1 MSNPDQAPSAPR
13 RFRSLV
19 ASGDDEL
26 RAELV
31 EWAIKLNFSVRAI
44 RAAKDLPGFLPGRHF
59 DWLFLDVEL
68 GLAQCL
74 EIIRTLGTGW
84 RPRTVLVGN
93 TDPGALNDIR
103 QNAIRAGLDVV
114 GALAKPLSF
123 SALSARL
130 AALEAREKD
139 NTNADLAARDL
150 ARIPGEELEIHY
162 QPIVSMHDR
171 VFSRAEALV
180 RWRHPEYGLIG
191 PEGFIGL
198 AERSGAILQLTW
210 DVLRRTAGQ
219 QAAWNRDGLPLSI
232 AVNISARFLGSVETA
247 DEILGLLREH
257 QVEPCTLIL
266 ELTETERAPDPAVAR
281 ALLGRLREAGVR
293 ISMDDYGVGYSDL
306 GRLQYYPFSDLKMD
320 RGLVARLPGDQEGR
334 DIVSMLV
341 ALAAR
346 EKVSLTG
353 EGIETQ
359 EQWDALEALGCEFG
373 QGFLIARPMP
383 GERVTGWIS
392 RMAKAGRYRPP
403 ARRRA

>member
-1 MSNPDQAPSAPR
+1 M
-13 RFRSLV
+13 
-19 ASGDDEL
+19 ASGDDDF

-31 EWAIKLNFSVRAI
+31 EWAITLNFSVRAI
-44 RAAKDLPGFLPGRHF
+44 HSVEDLPGFLKGRHF

-68 GLAQCL
+68 GRTQCL
-74 EIIRTLGTGW
+74 QIIETLGTGW

-93 TDPGALNDIR
+93 IDQDALHDIR
-103 QNAIRAGLDVV
+103 QRAIRAGLDVV
-114 GALAKPLSF
+114 GALSKPLSF

-150 ARIPGEELEIHY
+150 ARIPGDELEVHY
-162 QPIVSMHDR
+162 QPIVSIRDR

-198 AERSGAILQLTW
+198 AERSGAIIQLTW
-210 DVLRRTAGQ
+210 DVLTRTIEQ
-219 QAAWNRDGLPLSI
+219 QAAWNKEGMPLAI
-232 AVNISARFLGSVETA
+232 AVNISALFLRAVETA
-247 DEILGLLREH
+247 DEILGLLKAR
-257 QVEPCTLIL
+257 QVDPNTLIL
-266 ELTETERAPDPAVAR
+266 EITETERAPDPAVAR
-281 ALLGRLREAGVR
+281 ALLERLRQAGVR

-320 RGLVARLPGDQEGR
+320 RGLVARLPGDHEGR

-341 ALAAR
+341 SLAGR
-346 EKVSLTG
+346 EQVSLTG
-353 EGIETQ
+353 EGIETK
-359 EQWDALEALGCEFG
+359 EQWDVLEALGCHYG

-392 RMAKAGRYRPP
+392 RMAKAGQYRPP
-403 ARRRA
+403 GSGPS

>member
-1 MSNPDQAPSAPR
+1 MANLDQAPPASR

-19 ASGDDEL
+19 ASGDDDF

-31 EWAIKLNFSVRAI
+31 EWAITLNFSVRAI
-44 RAAKDLPGFLPGRHF
+44 RAVEDLPDFLQGRHF

-68 GLAQCL
+68 GRAQCL
-74 EIIRTLGTGW
+74 QIIETLGTGW

-93 TDPGALNDIR
+93 TDPDVLNGIR
-103 QNAIRAGLDVV
+103 QSAIRAGLDVV
-114 GALAKPLSF
+114 GVLAKPLSF

-130 AALEAREKD
+130 AALEARDKD
-139 NTNADLAARDL
+139 HTNADLAARDL

-162 QPIVSMHDR
+162 QPIVSIRDR

-198 AERSGAILQLTW
+198 AERSGAIIQLTW
-210 DVLRRTAGQ
+210 DVLTRTIEQ
-219 QAAWNRDGLPLSI
+219 QAAWNKEGLPLSI
-232 AVNISARFLGSVETA
+232 AVNISALFLGSIRTA
-247 DEILGLLREH
+247 DEILALLKAG
-257 QVEPCTLIL
+257 QVDPNTLIL
-266 ELTETERAPDPAVAR
+266 ELTETERAPDPVVAR
-281 ALLGRLREAGVR
+281 ALLERLRAAGVR

-320 RGLVARLPGDQEGR
+320 RGLVARLPGDDEGR
-334 DIVSMLV
+334 EIVSMLV
-341 ALAAR
+341 SLARR
-346 EKVSLTG
+346 EQVSLTG

-359 EQWDALEALGCEFG
+359 EQWEALDELGCNYG

-383 GERVTGWIS
+383 GERVTSWIS
-392 RMAKAGRYRPP
+392 RMSQAGLYRPSEGGGS
-403 ARRRA
+403 

>member
-1 MSNPDQAPSAPR
+1 LANPDQAPPAAR

-19 ASGDDEL
+19 ASGDDDF

-31 EWAIKLNFSVRAI
+31 ERAITLNFSVRAI
-44 RAAKDLPGFLPGRHF
+44 RSVQDLPDFLQGRHF
-59 DWLFLDVEL
+59 DWLFLDLEL
-68 GLAQCL
+68 GRTQCL
-74 EIIRTLGTGW
+74 QIIETLGTGW

-93 TDPGALNDIR
+93 IDADALHDIR
-103 QNAIRAGLDVV
+103 QSAIRAGLDVV
-114 GALAKPLSF
+114 GALSKPLSF
-123 SALSARL
+123 AALSARL

-150 ARIPGEELEIHY
+150 ARIPGEELEVHY
-162 QPIVSMHDR
+162 QPIVSIRER

-198 AERSGAILQLTW
+198 AERSGAIIQLTW
-210 DVLRRTAGQ
+210 DVLTRTIEQ
-219 QAAWNRDGLPLSI
+219 QAAWNREGLPLSI
-232 AVNISARFLGSVETA
+232 AVNISALFLRSVAAA
-247 DEILGLLREH
+247 DEILGLLKAS
-257 QVEPCTLIL
+257 QVDPNTLIL
-266 ELTETERAPDPAVAR
+266 EITETERAPDPGVAR
-281 ALLGRLREAGVR
+281 ALLERLRAAGVR

-320 RGLVARLPGDQEGR
+320 RGLVARLPGDHEGR
-334 DIVSMLV
+334 DIVAMLV
-341 ALAAR
+341 SLARR

-353 EGIETQ
+353 EGIETR
-359 EQWDALEALGCEFG
+359 EQWEALEALGCNYG

-392 RMAKAGRYRPP
+392 RMANAGLYRPS
-403 ARRRA
+403 AGGVS

>member
-1 MSNPDQAPSAPR
+1 MANPDQAPSAPR

-19 ASGDDEL
+19 ASGDDDF

-31 EWAIKLNFSVRAI
+31 EWAITLNFSVRAI
-44 RAAKDLPGFLPGRHF
+44 RAVEDLPDFLQGRHF

-68 GLAQCL
+68 GRTQCL
-74 EIIRTLGTGW
+74 QIIETLGTGW
-84 RPRTVLVGN
+84 QPRTVLVGN
-93 TDPGALNDIR
+93 MDPDTLNGIR
-103 QNAIRAGLDVV
+103 QSAIRAGLDVV
-114 GALAKPLSF
+114 GVLAKPLSF

-130 AALEAREKD
+130 AALEARDKD

-150 ARIPGEELEIHY
+150 ARIPGQELEIHY
-162 QPIVSMHDR
+162 QPIVSIRDR

-198 AERSGAILQLTW
+198 AERSGAIIQLTW
-210 DVLRRTAGQ
+210 DVLTRTAEQ
-219 QAAWNRDGLPLSI
+219 QAAWNEQGLPLAI
-232 AVNISARFLGSVETA
+232 AVNISARFLGSVRTA
-247 DEILGLLREH
+247 DEILALLREKRI
-257 QVEPCTLIL
+257 EPSTLIL

-281 ALLGRLREAGVR
+281 ALLARLREAGVR

-320 RGLVARLPGDQEGR
+320 RGLVARLPDDREGR

-341 ALAAR
+341 SLAAR

-359 EQWDALEALGCEFG
+359 EQWDALESLGCDFG

-403 ARRRA
+403 GSSRS

>member
-1 MSNPDQAPSAPR
+1 MANPDQAPPASR

-19 ASGDDEL
+19 ASGDDDF

-31 EWAIKLNFSVRAI
+31 EWAITLNFSVRAI
-44 RAAKDLPGFLPGRHF
+44 RAVEDLPDFLQGRHF

-68 GLAQCL
+68 GRAQCL
-74 EIIRTLGTGW
+74 QIIETLGTGW

-93 TDPGALNDIR
+93 TDPDVLNGIR
-103 QNAIRAGLDVV
+103 QSAIRAGLDVV

-130 AALEAREKD
+130 AALEARDKD
-139 NTNADLAARDL
+139 HTNADLAARDL

-162 QPIVSMHDR
+162 QPIVSIRDR

-198 AERSGAILQLTW
+198 AERSGAIIQLTW
-210 DVLRRTAGQ
+210 DVLTRTIEQ
-219 QAAWNRDGLPLSI
+219 QAAWNKEGLPLSI
-232 AVNISARFLGSVETA
+232 AVNISALFLGSVRTA
-247 DEILGLLREH
+247 DEILALLKAG
-257 QVEPCTLIL
+257 QVDPNTLIL
-266 ELTETERAPDPAVAR
+266 ELTETERAPDPVVAR
-281 ALLGRLREAGVR
+281 ALLERLRAAGVR

-306 GRLQYYPFSDLKMD
+306 GRLQYYPFSELKMD
-320 RGLVARLPGDQEGR
+320 RGLVARLPGDDEGR

-341 ALAAR
+341 SLARR
-346 EKVSLTG
+346 EQVSLTG

-359 EQWDALEALGCEFG
+359 EQWEALEALGCNYG

-392 RMAKAGRYRPP
+392 RMAQAGLYRSSEGGGS
-403 ARRRA
+403 

>member
-1 MSNPDQAPSAPR
+1 MANPDQAPSASR

-19 ASGDDEL
+19 ASGDDDF

-31 EWAIKLNFSVRAI
+31 EWAITLNFSVRAI
-44 RAAKDLPGFLPGRHF
+44 RSVDDLPGFLQGRHF

-68 GLAQCL
+68 GRTQCL
-74 EIIRTLGTGW
+74 KIIETLGMGW

-93 TDPGALNDIR
+93 IDADALHDIR

-114 GALAKPLSF
+114 GALSKPLSF

-139 NTNADLAARDL
+139 NTNADLASRAL
-150 ARIPGEELEIHY
+150 ARIPSDELEVHY
-162 QPIVSMHDR
+162 QPIVSIRDR

-191 PEGFIGL
+191 PDGFIAL
-198 AERSGAILQLTW
+198 AERSGAIIQLTW
-210 DVLRRTAGQ
+210 DVLTRTVEQ
-219 QAAWNRDGLPLSI
+219 QAAWNEEGLPLSI
-232 AVNISARFLGSVETA
+232 AVNISALFLKSVETA
-247 DEILGLLREH
+247 DEVLGLLKAR
-257 QVEPCTLIL
+257 QVDPNTLIL
-266 ELTETERAPDPAVAR
+266 EITETERAPDPAVAR
-281 ALLGRLREAGVR
+281 ALLERLRQAGVR

-341 ALAAR
+341 SLAGR
-346 EKVSLTG
+346 EQVSLTG

-359 EQWDALEALGCEFG
+359 EQWDVLEVLGCNYG

-383 GERVTGWIS
+383 GERVAGWIS

-403 ARRRA
+403 ESGRS